1 MKNVWDMSVFVAS
14 AIIMSSLFMSAFLFQ
29 RNRRFKELTDKL
41 SVLTPWIFL
50 AEAVII
56 MCDVFAGAGK
66 PYALVFDVSA
76 GLVPLM
82 VLTSSLWKK
91 THARYVVFAGLAGQI
106 TLIIYWLMVAAGMFD
121 YPQEKGCVISS
132 MLVALSVAVLYL
144 SSLFM
149 RIRDVKAVMKS
160 ATVWQGLGLSGESI
174 YVTFTLINAAMY
186 CIVCSLFRS
195 HAFFQCVFS
204 ILICME
210 SISLGLRS
218 SLGSMFVFWNR
229 HERRIVESMKISHVE
244 VSYSGAKEDE
254 QYKDIYERVV
264 AYFEE
269 NKPFLNGE
277 LTINDIVKVVFS
289 NKLYISRA
297 ISQHTGRNFC
307 QFVNYYRVTYSV
319 QLFRANPDMKIVEL
333 AAASGFNSVV
343 SFNMAFRLYMNENPS
358 EWCRKERL
366 QAIRNKNKLWN
377 R

>member
-1 MKNVWDMSVFVAS
+1 MFVAS

-106 TLIIYWLMVAAGMFD
+106 ALIIYWLMVAAGIFD
-121 YPQEKGCVISS
+121 CPHEKVCVISS
-132 MLVALSVAVLYL
+132 MMLSLSVAVLYL

-160 ATVWQGLGLSGESI
+160 ATVWQGLSLSVESI
-174 YVTFTLINAAMY
+174 YVTFTLINAVIY
-186 CIVCSLFRS
+186 FIVCSYFRS
-195 HAFFQCVFS
+195 HDFFQCVFS
-204 ILICME
+204 VLICME
-210 SISLGLRS
+210 LLSLGLRS
-218 SLGSMFVFWNR
+218 ALGSMFVFWNS

-244 VSYSGAKEDE
+244 VSNSGAKEDE